1 MLAARAKG
9 KGKGKGTV
17 TFFDR
22 DGGGCFSTCFLT
34 KNFNS
39 LAGSAKP
46 ESPKPPKKEAR
57 TWDDSKV
64 SKAGAEALDFSDAKH
79 RIEGNQSF

>member
-1 MLAARAKG
+1 M
-9 KGKGKGTV
+9 
-17 TFFDR
+17 FFNL
-22 DGGGCFSTCFLT
+22 FS
-34 KNFNS
+34 NHIFNS
-39 LAGSAKP
+39 SAGSAKP